1 MPGDPGNK
9 KNRLQPL
16 KICTSDSRIFEYFP
30 KGLTHDYGQKTEFFS
45 LTVFA
50 QKWPSNNVWGSFSSK
65 RIVSRLYKYALQ
77 IVQF

>member
-1 MPGDPGNK
+1 M
-9 KNRLQPL
+9 
-16 KICTSDSRIFEYFP
+16 IMVMIT
-30 KGLTHDYGQKTEFFS
+30 